1 MPLAYPL
8 SEVHC
13 IFYSIILMGVA
24 ISSYNRV
31 HSDRPRPALMYVPTD
46 KIIKDGQA

>member
-1 MPLAYPL
+1 MF
-8 SEVHC
+8 VT
-13 IFYSIILMGVA
+13 ITNFFYQCSIILMGVA

-31 HSDRPRPALMYVPTD
+31 HSDRPRPASMYVPTD